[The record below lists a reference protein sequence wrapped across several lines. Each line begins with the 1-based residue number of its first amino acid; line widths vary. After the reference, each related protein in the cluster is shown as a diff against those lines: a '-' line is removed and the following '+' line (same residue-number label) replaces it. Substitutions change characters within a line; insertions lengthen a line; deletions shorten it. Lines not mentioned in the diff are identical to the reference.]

1 MLNRLFNAKG
11 QWRIYLLEIV
21 LIVLSVLLAIQA
33 DRYNQQRKKDAKLE
47 AYVKGLYQDL
57 KDEQFSNHNNLADC
71 NKDIA
76 DIEAC
81 IRLAKFDQNDSLNLA
96 LDKLGTV
103 FTRGVFRAFPP
114 TTFDIMTYS
123 GDIALIEDLAFRKR
137 LAAAFAFRD
146 NYTKQE
152 LKNYDVEIQNMARQM
167 SRYLDFTCMAST
179 NDRHRCLVDREGFVA
194 DHHNDLFLFLQTAR
208 NRAFH
213 LQVGIGSFEHV
224 IKELEQLYGPML
236 TEQ

>member
-1 MLNRLFNAKG
+1 MLNRLFSAKG
-11 QWRIYLLEIV
+11 QWRIYLLEIL

-57 KDEQFSNHNNLADC
+57 KDEQFSNHNNLGDC
-71 NKDIA
+71 QKDIA
-76 DIEAC
+76 NIEAC

-96 LDKLGTV
+96 LSKLGEV

-146 NYTKQE
+146 NYIKQE
-152 LKNYDVEIQNMARQM
+152 LKNYDVQNYNMARQM
-167 SRYLDFTCMAST
+167 SDYLDFTCMVST
-179 NDRHRCLVDREGFVA
+179 NDLHRCLIDREGFVA
-194 DHHNDLFLFLQTAR
+194 DRHNDLFLFLQTAR
-208 NRAFH
+208 TRAFH
-213 LQVGIGSFEHV
+213 LEVGINSFEQV
-224 IKELEQLYGPML
+224 IKELEQLYGPSL
-236 TEQ
+236 TNQ